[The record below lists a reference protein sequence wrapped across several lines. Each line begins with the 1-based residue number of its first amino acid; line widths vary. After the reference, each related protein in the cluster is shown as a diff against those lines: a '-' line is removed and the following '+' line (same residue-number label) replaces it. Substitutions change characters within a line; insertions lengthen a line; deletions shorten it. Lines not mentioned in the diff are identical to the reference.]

1 MCPTP
6 SDRLHTRL
14 LALARQ
20 ATAQIRAAGADT
32 AIMWLTDV
40 RSDALVWVPL
50 GGAHPL
56 EILLRFV
63 APAHWTAIGVAGA
76 GSAHTLDASGRPQR
90 GSALA
95 HVFVTV
101 LVHRSGAATTL
112 MQQGDSASLDA
123 IPEPPEGTVADAC
136 RRALGLP
143 TAAPPAT
150 TTCLWSL
157 CWLDRLVEA
166 AGAGPRSKLRDWPS
180 VASLHPATGP
190 GSTLGDW
197 PSLTGLH
204 PGAGRRST
212 LRDWPS
218 VASLH
223 PAAGPAPLPSDP
235 PALARACKVLAAA
248 WPWSRLRAHP
258 EAIDPPGLEAPPALA
273 QWMDDGMW
281 ARWLL
286 SAFPSR
292 DDLLDSV
299 HNLFPPDLALA
310 IARTVREC

>member
-40 RSDALVWVPL
+40 RPDALVWVPL

-56 EILLRFV
+56 ELLLRFV
-63 APAHWTAIGVAGA
+63 APVHWTAIGVAGA
-76 GSAHTLDASGRPQR
+76 GSAHTLDASGRPR
-90 GSALA
+90 GPELA
-95 HVFVTV
+95 QVFVTV
-101 LVHRSGAATTL
+101 LVHRSGAAATL
-112 MQQGDSASLDA
+112 MRQGDGSLDA
-123 IPEPPEGTVADAC
+123 ISEPPEGTVADAC

-143 TAAPPAT
+143 TAAPPAS

-157 CWLDRLVEA
+157 CWLDRLVDA
-166 AGAGPRSKLRDWPS
+166 AGAGPGPRSPLRAGPGPRSTVRDWQS
-180 VASLHPATGP
+180 GARLHPAGGP
-190 GSTLGDW
+190 G
-197 PSLTGLH
+197 P
-204 PGAGRRST
+204 RST
-212 LRDWPS
+212 LRDWQS

-258 EAIDPPGLEAPPALA
+258 EAVDPPGLEASPDLA

-299 HNLFPPDLALA
+299 HNLFPPELAHA
-310 IARTVREC
+310 IALTIHEC

>member
-6 SDRLHTRL
+6 SDPLHTRL

-20 ATAQIRAAGADT
+20 ATAQITAAGADT

-40 RSDALVWVPL
+40 RPDAVVWFPL

-56 EILLRFV
+56 ELLLRFV

-90 GSALA
+90 DSTLG

-112 MQQGDSASLDA
+112 MHHGDGEPAA

-143 TAAPPAT
+143 TADPPAST
-150 TTCLWSL
+150 TGLWSL
-157 CWLDRLVEA
+157 CWLDRLVGAAA
-166 AGAGPRSKLRDWPS
+166 AGPGPRSS
-180 VASLHPATGP
+180 
-190 GSTLGDW
+190 LGDW
-197 PSLTGLH
+197 PSAAGLH
-204 PGAGRRST
+204 PAT
-212 LRDWPS
+212 
-218 VASLH
+218 SL
-223 PAAGPAPLPSDP
+223 GPLSSDP
-235 PALARACKVLAAA
+235 HALARACKVLAAT
-248 WPWSRLRAHP
+248 WPWSRLRSHP
-258 EAIDPPGLEAPPALA
+258 EAVDLPGLESPPELA
-273 QWMDDGMW
+273 RWMDDGMW

-299 HNLFPPDLALA
+299 HNLLPSDLAHA
-310 IARTVREC
+310 ITLTIHES